1 MNERIDPRVEIGVA
15 LMLILISSL
24 ALFGTRDIPPGRFEP
39 MGSAPVPQ
47 AVAGMVLLLA
57 IWIIV
62 RACIDRRP
70 VVAPAADRYLDAAV
84 VVAFTLLFVAA
95 MHYRLTTFAI
105 LTTLYLVATIGFLI
119 RFDRRRLIWV
129 VGIAAIVGF
138 GFQYL
143 FTRVFV
149 VDLPGL

>member
-1 MNERIDPRVEIGVA
+1 LNERIDPRLEIGVA
-15 LMLILISSL
+15 LMLILIASL
-24 ALFGTRDIPPGRFEP
+24 ALFGTRTIPPGRFEP
-39 MGSAPVPQ
+39 LGSAPVPQ
-47 AVAGMVLLLA
+47 AVAVLILLLA

-70 VVAPAADRYLDAAV
+70 IAAAAVDRYLDAGV
-84 VVAFTLLFVAA
+84 VVLLTLLFVAA
-95 MHYRLTTFAI
+95 MHYRLASFAV
-105 LTTLYLVATIGFLI
+105 LTLIYLVATIGFLT
-119 RFDRRRLIWV
+119 RFERRQLPWII
-129 VGIAAIVGF
+129 GIAAIVGF

>member
-15 LMLILISSL
+15 LMLILIASL
-24 ALFGTRDIPPGRFEP
+24 ALFGTKDIPPGRFEP
-39 MGSAPVPQ
+39 LGSAPVPQ
-47 AVAGMVLLLA
+47 AVAGLILLLA

-70 VVAPAADRYLDAAV
+70 IATPSADRYLDAAV

-119 RFDRRRLIWV
+119 RFDRRRLLYV
-129 VGIAAIVGF
+129 VGIAAVVGF